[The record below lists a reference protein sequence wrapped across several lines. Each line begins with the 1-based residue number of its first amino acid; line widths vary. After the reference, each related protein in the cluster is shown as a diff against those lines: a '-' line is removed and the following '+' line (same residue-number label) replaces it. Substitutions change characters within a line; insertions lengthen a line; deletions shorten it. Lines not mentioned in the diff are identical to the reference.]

1 MAVEARLEKVD
12 RRKTIRMTP
21 AEAREL
27 LETTPNLALA
37 TIGRDGY
44 PHMVAMSFA
53 VDNGDIVM
61 TSYGKAQKT
70 LNIRRNARTT
80 VMVER
85 GVAYNT
91 LKGVMIR
98 GHCELIEGAD
108 AVIGVMRLLGKKM
121 ARIRGGTA
129 QSADDAV
136 LNNAAARNR
145 AAKRVVIR
153 FKPEKWASWDHSK
166 LLAGTY

>member
-1 MAVEARLEKVD
+1 VEKVE

-21 AEAREL
+21 AEAWEL

-44 PHMVAMSFA
+44 PHVVAMSFG

-61 TSYGKAQKT
+61 TSYAKAQKV
-70 LNIRRNARTT
+70 LNLQRDARAT
-80 VMVER
+80 VMAER
-85 GVAYNT
+85 GLAYNQ

-98 GHCELIEGAD
+98 GHCELSEGAD
-108 AVIGVMRLLGKKM
+108 AVIGVMRILGKKM
-121 ARIRGGTA
+121 AKIAGRTA
-129 QSADDAV
+129 PSAGDDV
-136 LNNAAARNR
+136 LNNAAARSR

-153 FKPEKWASWDHSK
+153 FKPERWASWDHSK
-166 LLAGTY
+166 LPAGTY